1 MTKRQPDQADAN
13 LRELVQALAGLRNE
27 EEVDDLLMALL
38 TPRERE
44 KIALR
49 WKLVRM
55 LEAGLTQRAIA
66 EQLGV
71 SLCKITRG
79 SRELKAGRTG
89 FRRIV
94 RRSMAE
100 RQNLRQRPEK
110 KESGVRIQNSE
121 DNDCKLSPRS

>member
-1 MTKRQPDQADAN
+1 MAERGATDADVAIMQIKQGKAD
-13 LRELVQALAGLRNE
+13 LRDLVQALAGLRNE
-27 EEVDDLLMALL
+27 AEVDDVLAALL

-44 KIALR
+44 EIALR

-66 EQLGV
+66 GRLGV

-79 SRELKAGRTG
+79 SRELKSGRAG

-94 RRSMAE
+94 LRNMA
-100 RQNLRQRPEK
+100 QQP
-110 KESGVRIQNSE
+110 G
-121 DNDCKLSPRS
+121 KL

>member
-1 MTKRQPDQADAN
+1 MAERGATDADVAIRQIKQGKAD
-13 LRELVQALAGLRNE
+13 LRDLVQALAGLRNE
-27 EEVDDLLMALL
+27 AEVDDVLAALL

-44 KIALR
+44 EIALR

-66 EQLGV
+66 GRLGV

-79 SRELKAGRTG
+79 SRELKSGRAG

-94 RRSMAE
+94 LRNMA
-100 RQNLRQRPEK
+100 QQP
-110 KESGVRIQNSE
+110 G
-121 DNDCKLSPRS
+121 KL

>member
-1 MTKRQPDQADAN
+1 MLPTTYAIIRCALEADPTVSPTDRAH
-13 LRELVQALAGLRNE
+13 LLAGLRNNA
-27 EEVDDLLMALL
+27 EVDDVLAALL

-79 SRELKAGRTG
+79 SRELKTGRAG

-94 RRSMAE
+94 RRSMVQQA
-100 RQNLRQRPEK
+100 
-110 KESGVRIQNSE
+110 GGT
-121 DNDCKLSPRS
+121 

>member
-1 MTKRQPDQADAN
+1 MTKQQPEQKDAA
-13 LRELVQALAGLRNE
+13 LRELVQVLAGLRNE
-27 EEVDDLLMALL
+27 QEVDDLLMALL

-55 LEAGLTQRAIA
+55 LESGLTQRAIA
-66 EQLGV
+66 GQLGV

-79 SRELKAGRTG
+79 SRELKTGRTG

-94 RRSMAE
+94 RRSME
-100 RQNLRQRPEK
+100 QK
-110 KESGVRIQNSE
+110 GT
-121 DNDCKLSPRS
+121 DNV

>member
-1 MTKRQPDQADAN
+1 MSKRQIKQGQAD
-13 LRELVQALAGLRNE
+13 LRDLVQALAGLRNE
-27 EEVDDLLMALL
+27 AEVDDVLAALL

-44 KIALR
+44 EIALR

-66 EQLGV
+66 ERLGV

-79 SRELKAGRTG
+79 SRELKSGRAG

-94 RRSMAE
+94 RRSLWRRSQKSE
-100 RQNLRQRPEK
+100 VRSQKPEARRK
-110 KESGVRIQNSE
+110 SE
-121 DNDCKLSPRS
+121 

>member
-1 MTKRQPDQADAN
+1 MTKRLPEQEDAT
-13 LRELVQALAGLRNE
+13 LRELVQVLAGLRNE
-27 EEVDDLLMALL
+27 KEVDDLLVALL

-55 LEAGLTQRAIA
+55 LEAGLTQRVIA
-66 EQLGV
+66 ERLGV

-79 SRELKAGRTG
+79 SRELKTGRAG

-94 RRSMAE
+94 RRVMAAN
-100 RQNLRQRPEK
+100 RDL
-110 KESGVRIQNSE
+110 
-121 DNDCKLSPRS
+121 